1 MEKALLRRAAA
12 GLLSPGVLARP
23 KQHFPRSPD
32 RQYARHVHG
41 TLAGDA
47 ASPLAPLLD
56 RPKLTALVRATQGR
70 PELVRSLGFLPRLD
84 RWMRLCGVR
93 LA

>member
-1 MEKALLRRAAA
+1 VEKALLRRAAA

-56 RPKLTALVRATQGR
+56 RPKLTVLVRATQGR
-70 PELVRSLGFLPRLD
+70 PELVR
-84 RWMRLCGVR
+84 
-93 LA
+93 